1 MAPPRV
7 RNILFGLAVVLV
19 GATGFAALAV
29 AQGSPLPHTRKR
41 KTAPVRPLGIDRRT
55 PS

>member
-29 AQGSPLPHTRKR
+29 AQGSPLPHTAQAQDG
-41 KTAPVRPLGIDRRT
+41 TGASPWDR
-55 PS
+55 